1 MCKLYD
7 GDNCKLTCGLDS
19 HRSGGAVFDELVHN
33 NNTVDNT
40 ISNISSDLLHNM
52 QKQSEIHMVLV
63 SAIFSAR
70 YSERTWP
77 FFQCSA

>member
-7 GDNCKLTCGLDS
+7 GDNCKLTCGLGS

-33 NNTVDNT
+33 INTVDNT

-52 QKQSEIHMVLV
+52 PMQKKSLTVLLQLSLV
-63 SAIFSAR
+63 KK
-70 YSERTWP
+70 YSEV
-77 FFQCSA
+77 AM

>member
-7 GDNCKLTCGLDS
+7 GDNCKLTCGLGS

-33 NNTVDNT
+33 INTVDNT

-52 QKQSEIHMVLV
+52 PMQKQSNSLA
-63 SAIFSAR
+63 SAIFSKKK
-70 YSERTWP
+70 YSEV
-77 FFQCSA
+77 AM

>member
-1 MCKLYD
+1 M
-7 GDNCKLTCGLDS
+7 
-19 HRSGGAVFDELVHN
+19 FDELVHN

-40 ISNISSDLLHNM
+40 ISNISSDLLHNTPM

-63 SAIFSAR
+63 SAIFSTR

-77 FFQCSA
+77 FEICCFSVFCMMHARVVSTSVSEGL